1 MKYVPWVLAAL
12 CILLVVGFWTDSLKT
27 PSRIGLIDMG
37 RILNES
43 SHAIR
48 LNEQLREKYEQL
60 VAQLQNESDMDEENR
75 AEYERAIYAEYLRF
89 RQELE
94 DQFQAALDQAISEI
108 ASAKNLQLVLD
119 VDLVRYGG
127 KDVSSE
133 VIEQLK

>member
-1 MKYVPWVLAAL
+1 MKYVPWLLTAL
-12 CILLVVGFWTDSLKT
+12 CILLVVGFWTDAVKT
-27 PSRIGLIDMG
+27 PQRIGLIDMA

-48 LNEQLREKYEQL
+48 LSEQLREKYEQL
-60 VAQLQNESDMDEENR
+60 VAQLQNESDVDEETQ
-75 AEYERAIYAEYLRF
+75 AEYERAIYAEYLRY

-94 DQFQAALDQAISEI
+94 NQFQAALDQAISEI
-108 ASAKNLQLVLD
+108 ASARDFQLVLD

-133 VIEQLK
+133 VIERLK